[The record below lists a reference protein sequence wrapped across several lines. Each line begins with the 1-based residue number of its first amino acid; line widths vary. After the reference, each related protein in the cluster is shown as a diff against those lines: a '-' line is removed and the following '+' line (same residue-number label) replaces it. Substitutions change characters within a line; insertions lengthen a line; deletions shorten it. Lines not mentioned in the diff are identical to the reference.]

1 MRALSGTRQ
10 REAGLGDDWAR
21 PVVHWEL
28 EVVDAEAQRA
38 FYASLFNWEIGDGPV
53 MQIPAVIGDPSPG
66 VAPTSA
72 RVIAAG

>member
-1 MRALSGTRQ
+1 M
-10 REAGLGDDWAR
+10 GDDLAR
-21 PVVHWEL
+21 LVVHWEI

-38 FYASLFNWEIGDGPV
+38 FYASLFDWEIRDGPV
-53 MQIPAVIGDPSPG
+53 MQIPAGIGDPSPG